1 VSFPAEDDIEGGS
14 TTARI
19 DLVTDFSWSAALAAL
34 SLLIWLYLLAFRGR
48 FWALA
53 VPAPAPAAAQDKR
66 VVVVI
71 PARDEAAGIGAA
83 VTSLL
88 AQRYRGPL
96 EIVLVDDHSSDGTA
110 GIAGTAALA
119 CGAADRLTII
129 TARDLPPG
137 WTGKLWAVSE
147 GLDHAATL
155 APDFLLLTDAD
166 IAHGPDNV
174 AQLVD
179 RAEAERRDLVSLM
192 VKLRCRSLA
201 ERAFIPAFVFF
212 FFMLY
217 PPRWAG
223 DPTLR
228 LAGAAGGCMLIR
240 PSALRRIGGIAA
252 IRGALIDDCSL
263 AAAIKQSG
271 GSIRL
276 DVTQDTQ
283 SLRDYESWREIWA
296 MVART
301 AFTQLQYSS
310 LMLLGTVL
318 GLAVT
323 YLAPPILLVFGTGT
337 AQWLGL
343 VAWLAMAAAYLPTVR
358 FYGLNPAWSLAL
370 PGIAAFYAA
379 ATIGS
384 AVNYWRGRG
393 GQWKGRSQAIRDSA

>member
-1 VSFPAEDDIEGGS
+1 
-14 TTARI
+14 
-19 DLVTDFSWSAALAAL
+19 VTDYSWSAVFAAL

-48 FWALA
+48 FWAVA
-53 VPAPAPAAAQDKR
+53 VPAPAPASPQDKR

-83 VTSLL
+83 VSSLL
-88 AQRYRGPL
+88 TQLYRGPL
-96 EIVLVDDHSSDGTA
+96 EIVLVDDHSSDGTGA
-110 GIAGTAALA
+110 IARAAAEA
-119 CGAADRLTII
+119 CGGADRLTVIN
-129 TARDLPPG
+129 ARDLPPG

-147 GLDHAATL
+147 GLAEAETRG
-155 APDFLLLTDAD
+155 PDFLLMTDAD
-166 IAHGPDNV
+166 ITHGPDNV

-179 RAEAERRDLVSLM
+179 RAEAEQLDLVSLM

-217 PPRWAG
+217 PPRWAA
-223 DPTLR
+223 DPRMR

-240 PSALRRIGGIAA
+240 PSAMRRIGGIAA
-252 IRGALIDDCSL
+252 IRGALIDDCTL

-271 GSIRL
+271 GGIRL
-276 DVTQDTQ
+276 DVTQDTH
-283 SLRDYESWREIWA
+283 SLRDYESWREIWS

-301 AFTQLQYSS
+301 AYTQLHYSV

-318 GLAVT
+318 GLAIT
-323 YLAPPILLVFGTGT
+323 YLAPPLLMVFGAGS
-337 AQWLGL
+337 AHWLGL
-343 VAWLAMAAAYLPTVR
+343 AAWLAMAASYLPTVR
-358 FYGLNPAWSLAL
+358 FYGLNPAWALAL

-384 AVNYWRGRG
+384 AVNYWLGRG
-393 GQWKGRSQAIRDSA
+393 GQWKGRAQAIRS

>member
-1 VSFPAEDDIEGGS
+1 V
-14 TTARI
+14 I
-19 DLVTDFSWSAALAAL
+19 DYSPSAALAAL

-48 FWALA
+48 FWAVS

-88 AQRYRGPL
+88 TQRYRGPI
-96 EIVLVDDHSSDGTA
+96 EIVLVDDHSSDGTSA
-110 GIAGTAALA
+110 IARAAA
-119 CGAADRLTII
+119 ESCGAADRLTII
-129 TARDLPPG
+129 AARDLPPG

-147 GLDHAATL
+147 GLAEAETR

-166 IAHGPDNV
+166 ITHGPDNV

-179 RAEAERRDLVSLM
+179 RAEAEQLDLASLM

-217 PPRWAG
+217 PPRWAAN
-223 DPTLR
+223 PR
-228 LAGAAGGCMLIR
+228 MQLAGAAGGCMLIR
-240 PSALRRIGGIAA
+240 PSAMRRIGGIAA
-252 IRGALIDDCSL
+252 IRGALIDDCTL
-263 AAAIKQSG
+263 AAAIKHSG

-283 SLRDYESWREIWA
+283 SLRDYEGWREIWS

-301 AFTQLQYSS
+301 AFTQLHYSI

-318 GLAVT
+318 GLVVT
-323 YLAPPILLVFGTGT
+323 YLAPPLLLVFGSGS
-337 AQWLGL
+337 AHWLGL
-343 VAWLAMAAAYLPTVR
+343 AAWLVMAASYLPTIR

-379 ATIGS
+379 ATVGS
-384 AVNYWRGRG
+384 AVNYWLGRG
-393 GQWKGRSQAIRDSA
+393 GQWKGRAQAMR